1 MKLVNCDVK
10 VVSAINNLCLNNY
23 NDKTYKHVVRVANY
37 VKDNM
42 FLLSNADWFTYC
54 VAMCHDLIED
64 TRITFDDIKR
74 VCTIDGCIQEYC
86 GFTIADCVLSLTHN
100 KSMES
105 YIEYLQRIKNLQN
118 SVVYVV
124 KLADM
129 KDHLMQTETL
139 TDKLKEKYIN
149 SIGYLL

>member
-1 MKLVNCDVK
+1 MNDAGYDVK
-10 VVSAINNLCLNNY
+10 VVSTINNLCFNNY
-23 NDKTYKHVVRVANY
+23 DEKTYKHAVRVVNY

-42 FLLSNADWFTYC
+42 FLLIGANWFTYC

-64 TRITFDDIKR
+64 TSITFYDIKSA
-74 VCTIDGCIQEYC
+74 CTIDGYIQEYC
-86 GFTIADCVLSLTHN
+86 GLTIADCVLSLTHN
-100 KSMES
+100 KEKES
-105 YIEYLQRIKNLQN
+105 YIEYLQRIKKLQN
-118 SVVYVV
+118 NVVYVV

-129 KDHLMQTETL
+129 KDHFMQTETL